1 MADEKTHSPPYVG
14 FGSFQTFISGLRGAP
29 LPDRIDRS
37 VFGSMSGGLAY
48 GLLSALKFLNLID
61 ANGVPTPLLAQM
73 AEAEGD
79 GQKAALRV
87 MLEGAYPGLFD
98 GTVKLDR
105 ATSAQLDDHLRK
117 TFAIAGSTVDKAA
130 SFVLAAA
137 AAADITISNQLKAR
151 KPIASGGATQKK
163 LRLKRNGAI
172 KETAPIPEND
182 QRDRERPPPPTSK
195 DPVQML
201 VEIIDMSAMD
211 DEEQQAVWTLI
222 RFLKRQ
228 EAKKRAMEEDQ

>member
-1 MADEKTHSPPYVG
+1 MAEEKTHSPPYVG
-14 FGSFQTFISGLRGAP
+14 FGSFQSFISGLRGSP

-37 VFGSMSGGLAY
+37 VFGTMSGGLAY

-61 ANGVPTPLLAQM
+61 GNGVPTPPLIRL
-73 AEAEGD
+73 AEAD
-79 GQKAALRV
+79 GEDQKAALRV
-87 MLEGAYPGLFD
+87 VLESAYPGLFD

-105 ATSAQLDDHLRK
+105 ATSAQLNDHLRK
-117 TFAIAGSTVDKAA
+117 EFGIAGSTVDKAA

-137 AAADITISNQLKAR
+137 TAADITISNQLKAR
-151 KPIASGGATQKK
+151 KPIGSGGASQKK
-163 LRLKRNGAI
+163 LRLKKNGPI
-172 KETAPIPEND
+172 KETITPDTEQI
-182 QRDRERPPPPTSK
+182 DREVQRPPASR

-228 EAKKRAMEEDQ
+228 EAKKKAMEEDQ

>member
-1 MADEKTHSPPYVG
+1 MAEEKTHSPPYVG
-14 FGSFQTFISGLRGAP
+14 FGSFQSFITGLKGAP

-61 ANGVPTPLLAQM
+61 ANGAPTPLLS
-73 AEAEGD
+73 ELAEGEGD
-79 GQKAALRV
+79 AQKVALRTV
-87 MLEGAYPGLFD
+87 LEGAYPGLFD

-117 TFAIAGSTVDKAA
+117 AFGITGSTVDKAA
-130 SFVLAAA
+130 SFVLAAVT
-137 AAADITISNQLKAR
+137 AADITISNQLKAR
-151 KPIASGGATQKK
+151 KPIASGGASQKK
-163 LRLKRNGAI
+163 LRLKRNGST
-172 KETAPIPEND
+172 KEPSAPPEAD
-182 QRDRERPPPPTSK
+182 QRDTDKLTPPGSK

>member
-1 MADEKTHSPPYVG
+1 MAEEKTHSPPYVG
-14 FGSFQTFISGLRGAP
+14 FGSFQSFISGLKGSP

-37 VFGSMSGGLAY
+37 VFGTMSGGLAY
-48 GLLSALKFLNLID
+48 GLLSALKFLSLID
-61 ANGVPTPLLAQM
+61 GNGVPTQLLIRLT
-73 AEAEGD
+73 EAEGEEE
-79 GQKAALRV
+79 KTALRKV
-87 MLEGAYPGLFD
+87 LETAYTGLFD

-117 TFAIAGSTVDKAA
+117 TFGISGSTVDKAA

-137 AAADITISNQLKAR
+137 TAADVTISNQLKAR
-151 KPIASGGATQKK
+151 KPIASGGAGQKK
-163 LRLKRNGAI
+163 LRLKKSGSA
-172 KETAPIPEND
+172 KEPATPDAG
-182 QRDRERPPPPTSK
+182 QRDREVQSPATSK

-228 EAKKRAMEEDQ
+228 EAKKKAMEEDQ